1 MAWSVSGSKTKART
15 RVRALLNSVK
25 VKPTEVLFS
34 QVLYGIACIDCI
46 DIASVDCIDIACI
59 VTRNPPSSF
68 SQDTGF
74 ANFSDGRWV
83 AQTIREILSG
93 QLDPASLPLLRVV
106 KAQDGRLFS
115 LDNRRLYCFQA
126 CGVRWINVE
135 MAETREGEVNEEY
148 LCKRFGSGN
157 GTTSQAIILMSFC
170 FIF

>member
-46 DIASVDCIDIACI
+46 DIACI

-93 QLDPASLPLLRVV
+93 ELDPASL
-106 KAQDGRLFS
+106 S
-115 LDNRRLYCFQA
+115 LSLS
-126 CGVRWINVE
+126 
-135 MAETREGEVNEEY
+135 
-148 LCKRFGSGN
+148 L
-157 GTTSQAIILMSFC
+157 
-170 FIF
+170 